1 MLGILIMDKFK
12 YILFLILFT
21 GVSFQAYSKGTEFP
35 VNSFSIA
42 DKPLDNT
49 TTLEVNINNT
59 TKIKMENVPTT
70 GYLEVYSILGVK
82 VTSINLKTIVGSCYL
97 DLPKGLYILKAGKSA
112 QKIIVR

>member
-1 MLGILIMDKFK
+1 MGKFK

-21 GVSFQAYSKGTEFP
+21 GISFQANSKGADFP
-35 VNSFSIA
+35 VNGFSITGQ
-42 DKPLDNT
+42 PLDNT

-59 TKIKMENVPTT
+59 TKIKMENVPTS

-82 VTSINLKTIVGSCYL
+82 VTSINLKTCVGSCYL

-112 QKIIVR
+112 QKVIVR

>member
-1 MLGILIMDKFK
+1 MGKFK

-21 GVSFQAYSKGTEFP
+21 GISFQVNSKGVDFP
-35 VNSFSIA
+35 ANGFSITNQ
-42 DKPLDNT
+42 PLDNT

-59 TKIKMENVPTT
+59 TKIKMENVPTS

-82 VTSINLKTIVGSCYL
+82 VTSINLKTCFGSCYI

>member
-1 MLGILIMDKFK
+1 MLEMWIMEKLK
-12 YILFLILFT
+12 YILILILFT
-21 GVSFQAYSKGTEFP
+21 GISFQAHSKETGFP
-35 VNSFSIA
+35 VNSFSIT
-42 DKPLDNT
+42 DGPLDNT

-82 VTSINLKTIVGSCYL
+82 VTSVNLKTIVGSCYL

>member
-1 MLGILIMDKFK
+1 MGKFK

-21 GVSFQAYSKGTEFP
+21 GISFQANSKGVDFP

-42 DKPLDNT
+42 DQPLDNT

-59 TKIKMENVPTT
+59 TKIKMENVPTS

-82 VTSINLKTIVGSCYL
+82 VTSINLKTCVGSCYL
-97 DLPKGLYILKAGKSA
+97 DLAKGLYILKAGKSA

>member
-1 MLGILIMDKFK
+1 MGKLR

-21 GVSFQAYSKGTEFP
+21 GISFQANSKGVDFP

-42 DKPLDNT
+42 DQPSDNT
-49 TTLEVNINNT
+49 TTLEVNINHT
-59 TKIKMENVPTT
+59 TKIKMENVPAS

-82 VTSINLKTIVGSCYL
+82 VTSINLKTCLGSCYI

-112 QKIIVR
+112 QKVIVR